1 MGRHRSTD
9 GSGLAAVLAI
19 ATALAAA
26 GSTPAHAQTV
36 QKCIDA
42 AGHVTL
48 TSAECGVGQRL
59 AGRYDAVPEP
69 ATAARQVDAAR
80 QAGPNVGAGVRAGAR
95 KARPARPRTRG
106 KPAPDRCQA
115 ARERREQTLRRVGLK
130 RTFDLLR
137 RLDDEVWAACART
150 GG

>member
-1 MGRHRSTD
+1 M
-9 GSGLAAVLAI
+9 
-19 ATALAAA
+19 ATLAAA
-26 GSTPAHAQTV
+26 GWPAQAQTV

-48 TSAECGVGQRL
+48 TSAECGDGQRL
-59 AGRYDAVPEP
+59 AERYDAVPEP
-69 ATAARQVDAAR
+69 AAAARQVNAAR
-80 QAGPNVGAGVRAGAR
+80 QAGPSVRAGVRN
-95 KARPARPRTRG
+95 ARPARPRARG